1 MSRILVFS
9 AHSADFCSRS
19 GGTLHKHVLAGDEVR
34 VVSLT
39 FGERSES
46 GGLYAGGAKPALGE
60 VKQVRREETA
70 QAAEILGVEIDFLD
84 WEDLSFE
91 YSPARAKL
99 LAQEIRSFRPDLV
112 LTHHGP
118 DPISMDHDT
127 TWRLVLRAAQMAAAP
142 GMELDGAP
150 APRPQ
155 IYLFEATVP
164 LTEAEGFVPDLYVD
178 VTDVWQ
184 VKVQAMEAFHRAQG
198 FLVPWYTDVAQ
209 RRAFQARQIA
219 RSSGAQYA
227 EAFER
232 VLPWVGDYLP
242 G

>member
-1 MSRILVFS
+1 MSRILVFT

-19 GGTLHKHVLAGDEVR
+19 GGTLHKHVKAGDAVR
-34 VVSLT
+34 VVALT
-39 FGERSES
+39 YGERSES
-46 GGLYAGGAKPALGE
+46 GGLYAGGVTPPLDE
-60 VKQVRREETA
+60 VKQIRREETM

-91 YSPARAKL
+91 YSPERAKQ
-99 LAQEIRSFRPDLV
+99 LAREIRSFRATLL

-127 TWRLVLRAAQMAAAP
+127 TWRLSLRAAQMAAAP
-142 GMELDGAP
+142 GLELDLP
-150 APRPQ
+150 PVPRPQ

-164 LTEAEGFVPDLYVD
+164 LTEAEGFVPDLYID
-178 VTDVWQ
+178 ITDVWP
-184 VKVQAMEAFHRAQG
+184 VKIEAMEAFHRAQG
-198 FLVPWYTDVAQ
+198 FLTPWYTQVAE

-219 RSSGAQYA
+219 RGSVAQYA